1 MIRRLVGVALL
12 VIGGLLL
19 FGALQGAWE
28 REIWRGNA
36 VEVDGLVLPPEA
48 GTKLAQ
54 TIPALATAKTVVRL
68 GYVRS
73 VYAGLETGFA
83 TTPQPGERIAV
94 LMDPQ
99 QQDKAVLNDPLAIW
113 GDQLVAGA
121 VALVLALAG
130 LWMARGRPGRV
141 VTAGGATAAIAAV
154 LRQVAA
160 KQAGADSSARASA
173 ARTASVA
180 TATAAVKPA
189 RPVFASVVQRHRDG
203 IVTVQRSSPT
213 VTRTVERPTGV
224 GPILILAVIVVA
236 LAVYLVMAA

>member
-12 VIGGLLL
+12 VVGGLLL

-48 GTKLAQ
+48 GIKLAQ
-54 TIPALATAKTVVRL
+54 TIPALAAAKTVVRL

-83 TTPQPGERIAV
+83 TTPQPGDRVAV

-99 QQDKAVLNDPLAIW
+99 QQNQAVLNDPLAIW
-113 GDQLVAGA
+113 GDQLVAGV

-130 LWMARGRPGRV
+130 LVMMRGRPGRV

-173 ARTASVA
+173 ARTASA
-180 TATAAVKPA
+180 ATAAVKPA

>member
-28 REIWRGNA
+28 REVWRGNA

-48 GTKLAQ
+48 GAKLAQ
-54 TIPALATAKTVVRL
+54 TIPALATAKTIVRL

-130 LWMARGRPGRV
+130 LVMMRGRPGRV
-141 VTAGGATAAIAAV
+141 VTAGGAAAAIAAV

-173 ARTASVA
+173 ARTASA
-180 TATAAVKPA
+180 ATAAVEPV